1 MHLKY
6 KPTLDATLGKSYCY
20 GNKRQPY
27 GDVTGVIQEES
38 PIFQKLLTE
47 KYGMKREMNKQ
58 GPKLSKEEEYKLGGT
73 YDGSKATLKAL
84 YSSGY
89 INRPVFSDKLE
100 KVEVTSGL
108 KDAMKVKN
116 PSERFYGPSILF

>member
-6 KPTLDATLGKSYCY
+6 KPTLDATLGKSFGY
-20 GNKRQPY
+20 GNKGHPY
-27 GDVTGVIQEES
+27 GDVTGVTQEGS

-47 KYGMKREMNKQ
+47 QYARKREMNKP
-58 GPKLSKEEEYKLGGT
+58 GPKLSDKEEYKLGGT
-73 YDGSKATLKAL
+73 YDGSNATLEAL

-108 KDAMKVKN
+108 KEAMKVKE
-116 PSERFYGPSILF
+116 PSHRFYGPSILF

>member
-6 KPTLDATLGKSYCY
+6 KPTLDATLGTSFGY
-20 GNKRQPY
+20 GNKRRPY
-27 GDVTGVIQEES
+27 GDVTGVTQEES

-47 KYGMKREMNKQ
+47 KYGMKREMNKP
-58 GPKLSKEEEYKLGGT
+58 GPKLSDKEEYILGGT

-89 INRPVFSDKLE
+89 INRPVYSDKLE
-100 KVEVTSGL
+100 KVELTSGL
-108 KDAMKVKN
+108 KEAMKEKD
-116 PSERFYGPSILF
+116 PSKRFYGPSILF